1 MLKSTHFFLRIR
13 QVFFLA
19 FSAAEC
25 YTFLYQHRDA
35 LPEGRMTMKRETVR
49 RTLRAA
55 AVLLA
60 LFLLCLLLYALR
72 PPCLILS
79 STGYYCAGCGTQR
92 MIASLLQGDFPGAFR
107 QNPLMFFLLPLA
119 GIYAAAEAVRYVG
132 KKCPL
137 WKSRAFL
144 PVLLVL
150 LFLSLL
156 FTLLRNLPAFS
167 FLAPLPTLS

>member
-1 MLKSTHFFLRIR
+1 
-13 QVFFLA
+13 
-19 FSAAEC
+19 
-25 YTFLYQHRDA
+25 
-35 LPEGRMTMKRETVR
+35 MTMKRETVR

-132 KKCPL
+132 KKRPL

-156 FTLLRNLPAFS
+156 FTVLRNLPAFS